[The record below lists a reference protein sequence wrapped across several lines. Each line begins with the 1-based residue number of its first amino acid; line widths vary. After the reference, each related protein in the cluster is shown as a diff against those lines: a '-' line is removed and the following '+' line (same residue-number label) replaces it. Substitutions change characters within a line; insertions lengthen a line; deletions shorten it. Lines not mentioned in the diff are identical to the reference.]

1 MQYRRFVASAGC
13 QWETAFDCLCKRS
26 ARVLQRANQKE
37 TGRAEWGQFTFGP
50 AIDGIY
56 VRDLPGRE
64 LLHNNFVK
72 NISILVGHNEYETSL
87 TVY

>member
-1 MQYRRFVASAGC
+1 M
-13 QWETAFDCLCKRS
+13 ENAFDCLGKRS
-26 ARVLQRANQKE
+26 SRVLQRANQRE

-50 AIDGIY
+50 AVDGKY

-72 NISILVGHNEYETSL
+72 NISLLIGHNEYTSSQ
-87 TVY
+87 